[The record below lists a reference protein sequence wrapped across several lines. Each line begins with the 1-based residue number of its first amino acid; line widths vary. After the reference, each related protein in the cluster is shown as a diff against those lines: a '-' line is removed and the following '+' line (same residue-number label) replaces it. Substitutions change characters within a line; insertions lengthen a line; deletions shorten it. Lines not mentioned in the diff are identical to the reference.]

1 MIKNKFSELVF
12 DENDIFNLVM
22 QGTDVL
28 CVKNLTIS
36 QTVELENLIQILED
50 PRQLATWTRPTDD
63 AVSVSDYDAVQ
74 QQNWHMPTS
83 YKELDIAEYVLGL
96 CKTQEELQRCGTELI
111 LFQERNMFDLLRYMK
126 YLVDTMRD
134 NNVIW
139 GVGRGSSVA
148 SYVLY
153 LLGVH
158 RVNSMYYNLD
168 PGEFLR

>member
-12 DENDIFNLVM
+12 DEDDIFTLAM

-28 CVKNLTIS
+28 SIKNLTIS
-36 QTVELENLIQILED
+36 QTVDLQQLIQILED
-50 PRQLATWTRPTDD
+50 LNQLATWTRPTND
-63 AVSVSDYDAVQ
+63 AVSVSNYDAVQ
-74 QQNWHMPTS
+74 QQNWHMPVN
-83 YKELDIAEYVLGL
+83 YKELDIAEYVLSL
-96 CKTQEELQRCGTELI
+96 CQTQEELQRCGTELI

-158 RVNSMYYNLD
+158 RINSMYYNLD